1 MKEIKPFI
9 ANHGT
14 YPFDVLVC
22 IGSSDE
28 EVFKELK
35 KFGQN
40 LSDED
45 KKILKCEGDGR
56 TVMLEGGQTVLRVK
70 IYKDKAQMASY
81 IAHEVFHAVEF
92 LFDCIKLKYDVNTS
106 SEAFAYQIAHL
117 TRQIYDKYKN

>member
-1 MKEIKPFI
+1 MKIKPFI

-45 KKILKCEGDGR
+45 KEILKCNGDGR
-56 TVMLEGGQTVLRVK
+56 TVMLESGATVLRVK
-70 IYKDKAQMASY
+70 VYKNKAQMASY

-92 LFDCIKLKYDVNTS
+92 LFDRIKLKHDVHIS

-117 TRQIYDKYKN
+117 TRQIYNKLK